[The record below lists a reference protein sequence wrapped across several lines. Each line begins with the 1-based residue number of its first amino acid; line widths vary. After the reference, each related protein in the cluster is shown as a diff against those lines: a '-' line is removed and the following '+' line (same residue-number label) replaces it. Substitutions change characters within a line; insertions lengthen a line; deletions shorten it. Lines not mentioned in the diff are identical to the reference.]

1 MIIQMVKRVG
11 VYYYILPKY
20 TQGRKIIWEGIDGD
34 GFPFIN
40 HFPNALIRR
49 KRDKTMQIELVNGSR
64 FQVVGSDDID
74 TLVGTNPVGVVLS
87 EYSLQR
93 PLAWDFIRPIL
104 AENNGWAMFLYT
116 PRGQNH
122 GYDLYQAVRSRPDW
136 YTQVLTIDD
145 TKVIN
150 KEQIDREREE
160 GMSEE
165 LLQQEYYCSF
175 YGAMEGAYYSKQL
188 QRLQDEGRLVNNLYD
203 PNLTVTTYWDL
214 GIGDATAIWFV
225 QQNSKEVWFVDYYE
239 NQGEGLGHYVQT
251 VLTKPYHYEAHYAP
265 HDIQVREL
273 GTGKTRLEMAQAMG
287 ISFRVTPRIGRQD
300 GIDAVRSQFHRY
312 WFDKVRCHRGI
323 EALHAFKKEYDP
335 VLRQFSQQPVK
346 NWAVHAADALRYFA
360 VSYKSSQR
368 EAPKVISS
376 FNVLA

>member
-1 MIIQMVKRVG
+1 
-11 VYYYILPKY
+11 
-20 TQGRKIIWEGIDGD
+20 
-34 GFPFIN
+34 
-40 HFPNALIRR
+40 
-49 KRDKTMQIELVNGSR
+49 
-64 FQVVGSDDID
+64 
-74 TLVGTNPVGVVLS
+74 
-87 EYSLQR
+87 
-93 PLAWDFIRPIL
+93 
-104 AENNGWAMFLYT
+104 
-116 PRGQNH
+116 
-122 GYDLYQAVRSRPDW
+122 
-136 YTQVLTIDD
+136 
-145 TKVIN
+145 
-150 KEQIDREREE
+150 
-160 GMSEE
+160 
-165 LLQQEYYCSF
+165 
-175 YGAMEGAYYSKQL
+175 
-188 QRLQDEGRLVNNLYD
+188 
-203 PNLTVTTYWDL
+203 
-214 GIGDATAIWFV
+214 V

-239 NQGEGLGHYVQT
+239 NQGEGLGHYIQT